1 MGDLY
6 IDFAVINSLSLI
18 FHEGKKNMLFSP
30 RCVSCAASEYVR
42 IFLCLAAQE
51 KSLGASVAEGG
62 GRWDMINF
70 CPIEKK
76 TLNGANK
83 LSLGHGSKIDSVL
96 FCSRVPGTFFC
107 SIECILLHCRKI
119 IVMGHD
125 KFFSCACNGAMLHC
139 MRTKIALVPP

>member
-18 FHEGKKNMLFSP
+18 FHECKKTCCFLLD
-30 RCVSCAASEYVR
+30 VSCAASECVR

-96 FCSRVPGTFFC
+96 FCSRVPGTF
-107 SIECILLHCRKI
+107 SLLH
-119 IVMGHD
+119 
-125 KFFSCACNGAMLHC
+125 
-139 MRTKIALVPP
+139 

>member
-18 FHEGKKNMLFSP
+18 FHECKKNMLFSP

-96 FCSRVPGTFFC
+96 FCSRVPGTFF
-107 SIECILLHCRKI
+107 LLH
-119 IVMGHD
+119 
-125 KFFSCACNGAMLHC
+125 
-139 MRTKIALVPP
+139 